1 MAGSFHVVLI
11 VDVLPS
17 LNGMRLPLSEINEC
31 PCSFKDFGDLFNG
44 HSVVGGRRHTI
55 M

>member
-1 MAGSFHVVLI
+1 MVGSFHVVPI

-31 PCSFKDFGDLFNG
+31 PSSFEDFGE
-44 HSVVGGRRHTI
+44 V
-55 M
+55 